1 MNPND
6 VFPSRN
12 LPNPSVPWGR
22 EIEKRVVD
30 LEKGSQSA
38 KDDLSNGNRTTAAVT
53 SELARQL
60 QSLEEVLE
68 GLEDLYQAIP
78 KTHQQTNRTEN
89 FSADVQWTTVNTISI
104 VFPEGSDHVEV
115 SAFGSGG
122 MSFDH
127 ENQGLATLQGRMVI
141 RNGSGPY
148 VQADGFSTVGGWLSI
163 LTPQNTRSLDRG
175 TTTGF
180 DVEFQVRAEDSASFP
195 ADADNYANVT
205 VIATFTG

>member
-6 VFPSRN
+6 VFPPRN

-38 KDDLSNGNRTTAAVT
+38 KDDLNNGNRTTAAVT

-195 ADADNYANVT
+195 AHVDNYANVT

>member
-6 VFPSRN
+6 VFPPRN

-38 KDDLSNGNRTTAAVT
+38 KDDLNNGNRTTAAVT

-78 KTHQQTNRTEN
+78 KTYQQTNRTEN
-89 FSADVQWTTVNTISI
+89 FPAGVQWTTVNTISI

-122 MSFDH
+122 MSYDQGD
-127 ENQGLATLQGRMVI
+127 QGLATLQGRMVI

-148 VQADGFSTVGGWLSI
+148 VRADEFYSSGGWLSI

-195 ADADNYANVT
+195 AHADNYANVT